1 MKLLLRCLLLG
12 AWVVSPSLWAW
23 SNHTVGSYLALRELA
38 AIREAPEVEVE
49 SLEAFLAAERGGLA
63 ALLDEQEAYARAHI
77 GNYPARPDALRFAAE
92 GEAGDLRQAFLAALR
107 VNPEIRLALAL
118 QPLPGQDQPQRPHL
132 KPQEVLVF
140 QNLSP
145 WTAWRFIRLEPG
157 ERVAPLAVLATAADE
172 PDYGHDINLFSDNP
186 GEAGQRYGFGTQP
199 FGDPRFEFSSQAP
212 FHMGFYHEAAV
223 IYIGAPFLARA
234 WPEWRAYQYFGLS
247 RFAFANG
254 HPYWGYRF
262 LGWGMHYIQDIT
274 QPYHSTPLPGA
285 SLAAMLQMEG
295 KALLGYPEEK
305 QAAIERVANRHT
317 AVEKYQFDWLRQLL
331 RDGRPQPMLDAY
343 ADTRRDGA
351 YPAYSPTYLRDVVAA
366 ESNAHAAAFD
376 AAIGEWLA
384 ARPASAAQD
393 FSESNQPRPE
403 AHDNAVLNAQLI
415 ELIGHFG
422 AHSRNIARAALETEE
437 GGAKE

>member
-49 SLEAFLAAERGGLA
+49 PLEAFLAAERGGLA

-157 ERVAPLAVLATAADE
+157 E
-172 PDYGHDINLFSDNP
+172 
-186 GEAGQRYGFGTQP
+186 
-199 FGDPRFEFSSQAP
+199 
-212 FHMGFYHEAAV
+212 
-223 IYIGAPFLARA
+223 
-234 WPEWRAYQYFGLS
+234 
-247 RFAFANG
+247 
-254 HPYWGYRF
+254 
-262 LGWGMHYIQDIT
+262 
-274 QPYHSTPLPGA
+274 
-285 SLAAMLQMEG
+285 
-295 KALLGYPEEK
+295 
-305 QAAIERVANRHT
+305 
-317 AVEKYQFDWLRQLL
+317 
-331 RDGRPQPMLDAY
+331 
-343 ADTRRDGA
+343 
-351 YPAYSPTYLRDVVAA
+351 
-366 ESNAHAAAFD
+366 
-376 AAIGEWLA
+376 
-384 ARPASAAQD
+384 
-393 FSESNQPRPE
+393 
-403 AHDNAVLNAQLI
+403 
-415 ELIGHFG
+415 
-422 AHSRNIARAALETEE
+422 
-437 GGAKE
+437 

>member
-49 SLEAFLAAERGGLA
+49 PLEAFLAAERGGLA

-77 GNYPARPDALRFAAE
+77 GNYPARPDALRFAAD

-107 VNPEIRLALAL
+107 VNPEIRLALAI

-223 IYIGAPFLARA
+223 IYSGAPFLARA

-247 RFAFANG
+247 RFAFASG

-351 YPAYSPTYLRDVVAA
+351 YPAYSPTYLREVVAA

-422 AHSRNIARAALETEE
+422 VHSRNIARAALETE
-437 GGAKE
+437 

>member
-1 MKLLLRCLLLG
+1 
-12 AWVVSPSLWAW
+12 
-23 SNHTVGSYLALRELA
+23 
-38 AIREAPEVEVE
+38 
-49 SLEAFLAAERGGLA
+49 
-63 ALLDEQEAYARAHI
+63 
-77 GNYPARPDALRFAAE
+77 
-92 GEAGDLRQAFLAALR
+92 
-107 VNPEIRLALAL
+107 
-118 QPLPGQDQPQRPHL
+118 
-132 KPQEVLVF
+132 
-140 QNLSP
+140 
-145 WTAWRFIRLEPG
+145 
-157 ERVAPLAVLATAADE
+157 
-172 PDYGHDINLFSDNP
+172 
-186 GEAGQRYGFGTQP
+186 
-199 FGDPRFEFSSQAP
+199 
-212 FHMGFYHEAAV
+212 
-223 IYIGAPFLARA
+223 
-234 WPEWRAYQYFGLS
+234 
-247 RFAFANG
+247 
-254 HPYWGYRF
+254 
-262 LGWGMHYIQDIT
+262 MHYIQDIT

-351 YPAYSPTYLRDVVAA
+351 YPAYSPTYLREVVAA

>member
-49 SLEAFLAAERGGLA
+49 PLEAFLAAERGGLA

-107 VNPEIRLALAL
+107 VNPEIRLALAI

-157 ERVAPLAVLATAADE
+157 
-172 PDYGHDINLFSDNP
+172 
-186 GEAGQRYGFGTQP
+186 
-199 FGDPRFEFSSQAP
+199 
-212 FHMGFYHEAAV
+212 
-223 IYIGAPFLARA
+223 
-234 WPEWRAYQYFGLS
+234 
-247 RFAFANG
+247 G

-317 AVEKYQFDWLRQLL
+317 AVEKYQFGWLRQLL

-351 YPAYSPTYLRDVVAA
+351 YPAYSPTYLREVVAA

-403 AHDNAVLNAQLI
+403 AHDNAALNAQLI

-422 AHSRNIARAALETEE
+422 AHSRN
-437 GGAKE
+437 

>member
-49 SLEAFLAAERGGLA
+49 PLEAFLAAERGGLA

-199 FGDPRFEFSSQAP
+199 FGDPRFEF
-212 FHMGFYHEAAV
+212 E
-223 IYIGAPFLARA
+223 
-234 WPEWRAYQYFGLS
+234 
-247 RFAFANG
+247 
-254 HPYWGYRF
+254 
-262 LGWGMHYIQDIT
+262 
-274 QPYHSTPLPGA
+274 
-285 SLAAMLQMEG
+285 
-295 KALLGYPEEK
+295 
-305 QAAIERVANRHT
+305 
-317 AVEKYQFDWLRQLL
+317 
-331 RDGRPQPMLDAY
+331 
-343 ADTRRDGA
+343 TRRR
-351 YPAYSPTYLRDVVAA
+351 ST
-366 ESNAHAAAFD
+366 
-376 AAIGEWLA
+376 W
-384 ARPASAAQD
+384 ASIT
-393 FSESNQPRPE
+393 R
-403 AHDNAVLNAQLI
+403 
-415 ELIGHFG
+415 
-422 AHSRNIARAALETEE
+422 RR
-437 GGAKE
+437 

>member
-49 SLEAFLAAERGGLA
+49 PLEAFLAAERGGLA

-199 FGDPRFEFSSQAP
+199 FGDPRYEFSSQAP
-212 FHMGFYHEAAV
+212 FHMGFYHEDA
-223 IYIGAPFLARA
+223 IIFTGAPYLERN
-234 WPEWRAYQYFGLS
+234 WPEWRAYQFYGLA
-247 RFAFANG
+247 RFAFEKG

-262 LGWGMHYIQDIT
+262 LGWAMHYIQDMT
-274 QPYHSTPLPGA
+274 QPYHSTPLPGETTA
-285 SLAAMLQMEG
+285 SMLWTAG
-295 KALLGYPEEK
+295 KSMAGFDADK
-305 QAAIERVANRHT
+305 QAAIQRVADRHT
-317 AVEKYQFDWLRQLL
+317 GVERYEVDWLRETLRLGEQSPLL
-331 RDGRPQPMLDAY
+331 AAY
-343 ADTRRDGA
+343 ADVSEDGS
-351 YPAYSPTYLRDVVAA
+351 YPPYSTQYLREVVAS
-366 ESNAHAAAFD
+366 ESHARAAAFD
-376 AAIGEWLA
+376 AAIGHWLESEKA
-384 ARPASAAQD
+384 PAGD
-393 FSESNQPRPE
+393 FSAGNSPE
-403 AHDNAVLNAQLI
+403 PFRHDEALDEQIVQLI
-415 ELIGHFG
+415 RHFG
-422 AHSRNIARAALETEE
+422 AHSRNLAKAALQP
-437 GGAKE
+437 

>member
-49 SLEAFLAAERGGLA
+49 PLEAFLAAERGGLA

-223 IYIGAPFLARA
+223 IYSGAPFLARA

-295 KALLGYPEEK
+295 KALLG
-305 QAAIERVANRHT
+305 
-317 AVEKYQFDWLRQLL
+317 
-331 RDGRPQPMLDAY
+331 
-343 ADTRRDGA
+343 
-351 YPAYSPTYLRDVVAA
+351 
-366 ESNAHAAAFD
+366 
-376 AAIGEWLA
+376 
-384 ARPASAAQD
+384 
-393 FSESNQPRPE
+393 
-403 AHDNAVLNAQLI
+403 
-415 ELIGHFG
+415 
-422 AHSRNIARAALETEE
+422 
-437 GGAKE
+437 